1 MNQVIPD
8 NEKHFNK
15 FYLNNTAITEL
26 EENTFYEITFDKA
39 IIFDSTKLNLINTL
53 AFTTTSLVTKTFES
67 QFTPLINSPP
77 NYNIFYALTDVKY

>member
-1 MNQVIPD
+1 VNKILPD

-39 IIFDSTKLNLINTL
+39 IIVNSTKLNLINTH
-53 AFTTTSLVTKTFES
+53 AFTTTSLVTKKFQS
-67 QFTPLINSPP
+67 QFAPLINSPP
-77 NYNIFYALTDVKY
+77 KRNPR